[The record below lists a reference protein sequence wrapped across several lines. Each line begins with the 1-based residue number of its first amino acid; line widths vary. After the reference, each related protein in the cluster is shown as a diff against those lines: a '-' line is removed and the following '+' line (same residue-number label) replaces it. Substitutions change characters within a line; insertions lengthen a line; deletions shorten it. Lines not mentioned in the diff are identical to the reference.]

1 MAFALNYLTDIANN
15 AVDESVLSINAAT
28 PPTLEVSFQR
38 FRLAYAD
45 ISVSLNVFNQH
56 ACAVPEAYIIFLILG
71 ATIIIFN

>member
-45 ISVSLNVFNQH
+45 LSVSLNVFNQYVD
-56 ACAVPEAYIIFLILG
+56 ALDGLFVVRMPI
-71 ATIIIFN
+71 

>member
-56 ACAVPEAYIIFLILG
+56 VDALDGLFVVRMPI
-71 ATIIIFN
+71 

>member
-1 MAFALNYLTDIANN
+1 MAFVLNYLTDIANN

-56 ACAVPEAYIIFLILG
+56 VDALDGLFVVRMPI
-71 ATIIIFN
+71 

>member
-45 ISVSLNVFNQH
+45 ISVSQNVFNQH
-56 ACAVPEAYIIFLILG
+56 VDALDGLLVVRMPV
-71 ATIIIFN
+71 

>member
-38 FRLAYAD
+38 FRLAYGD

-56 ACAVPEAYIIFLILG
+56 VDALDGLFVVRMPI
-71 ATIIIFN
+71 

>member
-45 ISVSLNVFNQH
+45 ISVSLNVFNRH
-56 ACAVPEAYIIFLILG
+56 VDALDGLFVVRMPI
-71 ATIIIFN
+71 